1 MMQAEAI
8 DFERVKVQNQ
18 VFFLA
23 EITPTPQQVEPKFT
37 NITDVLHLRICKGV
51 CCVWPVSHFENE
63 AEKICFMQLDAEP
76 SRKFNLEQDRKVL
89 QLLA

>member
-1 MMQAEAI
+1 MMQAETI

-51 CCVWPVSHFENE
+51 CCVWPVSHFEN
-63 AEKICFMQLDAEP
+63 ARKKTCCLFSF
-76 SRKFNLEQDRKVL
+76 SRNSDEVFLTQTFE
-89 QLLA
+89 